1 MIRYRK
7 NFFLKHSLLLIL
19 LLTFSGFIYAS
30 SPSIE
35 FEEVAPGIFVHQGEH
50 LDVDETYHGDIANI
64 GFIVGE
70 ESIAVIDS
78 GGSLKIGNE
87 LKTAIRKFSKLPVRY
102 VINTHVHLDHIY
114 GNASFVGENV
124 DFIGHVELPKA
135 MALRKEFY
143 ERINL
148 EYLDVPN
155 DQSIQIAPNILIKP
169 NESKIFDLGNR
180 KIKVMAYSIAH
191 TKTDVT
197 IEDLKTK
204 TLWAGDLLFTE
215 RTPVIDGDIHGFID
229 VIDKILTLDIDL
241 VIPGHGTPT
250 KKWEEA
256 FLKEQNYFKLLRD
269 EVRLAIDNDQDLQL
283 TIDTAAQSESEKWEL
298 FDIQNGRNINKIFPM
313 MEWE

>member
-1 MIRYRK
+1 MIRYTENFYMK
-7 NFFLKHSLLLIL
+7 NFLWLVFSFYFSSFL
-19 LLTFSGFIYAS
+19 YAS
-30 SPSIE
+30 DHSIH

-70 ESIAVIDS
+70 EAIAVVDT
-78 GGSLKIGNE
+78 GGSLEIGRELELAIKKISN
-87 LKTAIRKFSKLPVRY
+87 LPIKY

-135 MALRKEFY
+135 MVLRKEFY

-180 KIKVMAYSIAH
+180 KIKVTAYSIAH

-229 VIDKILTLDIDL
+229 VIDKILMLDIDQ

-250 KKWEEA
+250 KKWKEA
-256 FLKEQNYFKLLRD
+256 FLKEQDYFKLLRD

-283 TIDTAAQSESEKWEL
+283 TIDTAGQSESEKWEL
-298 FDIQNGRNINKIFPM
+298 FDIQNGRNINKIFPT